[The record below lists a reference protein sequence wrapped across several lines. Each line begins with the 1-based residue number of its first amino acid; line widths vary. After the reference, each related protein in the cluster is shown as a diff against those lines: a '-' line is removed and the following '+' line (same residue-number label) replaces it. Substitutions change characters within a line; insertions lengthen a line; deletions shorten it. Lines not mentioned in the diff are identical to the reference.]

1 MRRDTR
7 SPASPRFPEV
17 QRQSSLKDS
26 SSRPK
31 SCDVS
36 LLRLAPSVS
45 TARADNSGIYAAQ
58 QVGELPGVVTASSL
72 WPLSTLD

>member
-1 MRRDTR
+1 VMDRMT
-7 SPASPRFPEV
+7 SGGGAKEMPLWGLVPEG
-17 QRQSSLKDS
+17 
-26 SSRPK
+26 
-31 SCDVS
+31 
-36 LLRLAPSVS
+36 